1 MEKRKHLPLHIALIM
16 DGNGR
21 WAKSHNRPRDYGH
34 QQGAKAL
41 ETVSL
46 YADKIGL
53 SHMTVY
59 AFSTENWNRPADEV
73 KGLMNL
79 LRRYLKRNIKDAK
92 KDNLKIRVI
101 GDRLGLPDDIQKLI
115 MELEETTKDKNGMN
129 LNIALNYGGRDEI
142 LRGIKK
148 LLVDLDQKQVDL
160 GAIDEESFAQY
171 LDTATIPDPDLV
183 IRTSGEQRLSN
194 FLTWQSAYSE
204 FYFTDCLWPDFN
216 EKEFDKALEAYKNR
230 DRRFGKIK

>member
-1 MEKRKHLPLHIALIM
+1 MNEKKHLPLHIALIM

-21 WAKSHNRPRDYGH
+21 WAKSHNRPRDFGH
-34 QQGAKAL
+34 QQGAKTL
-41 ETVSL
+41 EEVSL
-46 YADKIGL
+46 YADKIGI
-53 SHMTVY
+53 SYMTVY
-59 AFSTENWNRPADEV
+59 AFSTENWNRPKDEV

-92 KDNLKIRVI
+92 KDNLKIHVI

-115 MELEETTKDKNGMN
+115 EELEETTKDKKGMN

-142 LRGIKK
+142 LRGLKNLLKDMEKK
-148 LLVDLDQKQVDL
+148 EINSSDINEDF
-160 GAIDEESFAQY
+160 FANY
-171 LDTATIPDPDLV
+171 LDTRNTPDPDLV